1 VRVGMEFWSLFITSG
16 HGIITI
22 KLFSPS
28 ISIFNTPISAVYH
41 TMPNDSDEGIST
53 SSCVSFGAKAV
64 LSVAILFQNDYST
77 HDMSSSILEGAGM
90 DSITSM
96 VTVFEIRNSYD
107 GISSLKGKSFN
118 PNSTLSLSMVTG
130 S

>member
-22 KLFSPS
+22 
-28 ISIFNTPISAVYH
+28 IFNTPISAVYH
-41 TMPNDSDEGIST
+41 TIPNDSDEGIST